1 MRGKM
6 TNFRFSVANVG
17 IKQTKRP
24 DIALIVAHPPAR
36 WAGFFTTN
44 AVKAAPVVLG
54 MERLKKG
61 VPLAAILVNS
71 GNANA
76 CVGERGMRDA
86 LALCREVAS
95 LLKVPEDQ
103 VLMASTGV
111 IGQPLPVEKMKR
123 ALPRLVEESGNA
135 TLEDLAAAIMT
146 TDRYPKWEE
155 TRLEAYPEITLAG
168 VVKGAGMIRPDMAT
182 MLGFFFMNAGL
193 SASDLEVLGRDAV
206 RDSFNRITVD
216 GDQSTNDTVLVLDN
230 GDERRDAHDAEGL
243 KHAVSP
249 ELKRMM
255 RSLSEKIVDNGEGV
269 SKVVTVLVEGARN
282 EREAEQVARSVAN
295 SPLVKT
301 AFYGQDPNWGRI
313 MAAVGYSGVEVT
325 PERVD
330 IYLDKVCLV
339 KGGCEAGGD
348 AERRAADV
356 MKRRAFTLRIDLGDG
371 QGKSWLITSDL
382 SVEYVKINADYRS

>member
-6 TNFRFSVANVG
+6 TNFRFSVANAG

-24 DIALIVAHPPAR
+24 EMALIVANPPAR

-61 VPLAAILVNS
+61 TPLAAILVNS

-86 LALCREVAS
+86 LVLCREVAS

-123 ALPRLVEESGNA
+123 ALPRLVEESGSA
-135 TLEDLAAAIMT
+135 TLEELATAIMT

-155 TRLEAYPEITLAG
+155 TRLDAYPGVTLAG

-193 SASDLEVLGRDAV
+193 SAPDLDVLGRDAV

-230 GDERRDAHDAEGL
+230 GDERRDASGTEDV
-243 KHAVSP
+243 KRAVSP

-269 SKVVTVLVEGARN
+269 SKVVTVQVEGARN
-282 EREAEQVARSVAN
+282 EREAEQVARCVAN

-313 MAAVGYSGVEVT
+313 MAAVGYSGLEVA
-325 PERVD
+325 PEQID

-339 KGGCEAGGD
+339 KGGCGAGGD

-356 MKRRAFTLRIDLGDG
+356 MKRRAFTLRIALGDG
-371 QGKSWLITSDL
+371 PGAAWLITSDL